1 MKHLNEQELVEYRYA
16 DATERAEAALH
27 LHECAECRA
36 AYEKLERVLAA
47 VDALPVAEPA
57 ADYETQLWRK
67 LAPQLAA
74 RKRGIDWNAWRGWL
88 APRRLVPIGAV
99 AMLILGAFLAG
110 RYLHKQDNGGNVAV
124 NKAQPATQQIRER
137 ILLVA
142 VGDHLDRAQTVLL
155 EISNAETDGTGKSAK
170 HGELDISQ
178 EQQRAESLLAANRI
192 YRQTAEHSGDNTVA
206 NVLDELEPLLMDIV
220 HSPSKV
226 SAMELAE
233 LQKRI
238 DDQGLLLKVRVLD
251 SSVREKAKTPA
262 TQPQTQTQPGTRGL

>member
-16 DATERAEAALH
+16 DSAERAEAALH

-36 AYEKLERVLAA
+36 EYERLERVLAA

-57 ADYETQLWRK
+57 ADYEAQLWRA
-67 LAPQLAA
+67 LEPQIAEC
-74 RKRGIDWNAWRGWL
+74 RRGIDWSAWREWVV
-88 APRRLVPIGAV
+88 PRRLVPIGVV

-110 RYLHKQDNGGNVAV
+110 RYTHRQNHDTNLAGNSS
-124 NKAQPATQQIRER
+124 QPAPQQVRER

-155 EISNAETDGTGKSAK
+155 EISNAEADETGKEAK
-170 HGELDISQ
+170 RGEVDISQ
-178 EQQRAESLLAANRI
+178 EQERAENLLAANRI

-206 NVLDELEPLLMDIV
+206 NVLDELEPVLMDIV

-226 SAMELAE
+226 SSLELAE

-238 DDQGLLLKVRVLD
+238 ESQGLLLKVRVLD
-251 SSVREKAKTPA
+251 SSVRDKTRTPA
-262 TQPQTQTQPGTRGL
+262 PQPQPGTRGL

>member
-16 DATERAEAALH
+16 DAADRAEASAH

-57 ADYETQLWRK
+57 ADYEAQLWRK
-67 LAPQLAA
+67 LAPQLAE
-74 RKRGIDWNAWRGWL
+74 RKRGIDWSALRGWL
-88 APRRLVPIGAV
+88 APRRLVPIGAM
-99 AMLILGAFLAG
+99 AALILGAFLVG
-110 RYLHKQDNGGNVAV
+110 RYTHKQDTSGDVAV
-124 NKAQPATQQIRER
+124 KNAPATQQVRER

-155 EISNAETDGTGKSAK
+155 EISNAEADGTSNAAK
-170 HGELDISQ
+170 HSEVDISQ

-226 SAMELAE
+226 SGPELAE

-251 SSVREKAKTPA
+251 SSVREKAKTPVTQA
-262 TQPQTQTQPGTRGL
+262 QPQKQPGTRGL

>member
-16 DATERAEAALH
+16 DAAERAEAALH

-36 AYEKLERVLAA
+36 EYERLERVLAA
-47 VDALPVAEPA
+47 MDALPVAEPA
-57 ADYETQLWRK
+57 ADYEAQLWRK
-67 LAPQLAA
+67 LAPQLGE
-74 RKRGIDWNAWRGWL
+74 RKRGFDWSAWREWL

-110 RYLHKQDNGGNVAV
+110 RYLPRKGHEANVAENV
-124 NKAQPATQQIRER
+124 SQPAPQQVRER

-155 EISNAETDGTGKSAK
+155 EISNAEADGTGKEAK
-170 HGELDISQ
+170 RGEVDISQ
-178 EQQRAESLLAANRI
+178 EQERAESLLAANRI

-206 NVLDELEPLLMDIV
+206 NVLDELEPVLMDIV
-220 HSPSKV
+220 HSPSMV
-226 SAMELAE
+226 SGMELAE
-233 LQKRI
+233 IQKRI

-251 SSVREKAKTPA
+251 SSVRDKTRTP
-262 TQPQTQTQPGTRGL
+262 TPQPQPGTRGL

>member
-1 MKHLNEQELVEYRYA
+1 MNHLNEQALVEYRYA
-16 DATERAEAALH
+16 DASDRTETARH

-36 AYEKLERVLAA
+36 EYERLARVLAA

-57 ADYETQLWRK
+57 ADYEAKLWRA
-67 LAPQLAA
+67 LEPQLAV
-74 RKRGIDWNAWRGWL
+74 RKRGIDWSAWREWL

-99 AMLILGAFLAG
+99 VLLILAAFAAG
-110 RYLHKQDNGGNVAV
+110 RYTHRQDQPTNIAGNTPQ
-124 NKAQPATQQIRER
+124 QPAPQQVRER

-155 EISNAETDGTGKSAK
+155 EISNAEADGTGKEAK
-170 HGELDISQ
+170 GGEVDITQ
-178 EQQRAESLLAANRI
+178 EQKRAESLLAENRI

-206 NVLDELEPLLMDIV
+206 NVLDELEPVLMDIV
-220 HSPSKV
+220 HSPSEV
-226 SAMELAE
+226 SGPELAE

-238 DDQGLLLKVRVLD
+238 ESQGLLLKVRVLD

-262 TQPQTQTQPGTRGL
+262 PQTQPGTRGL